1 MFNWDEER
9 LKNKDFLEKKK
20 KTKELNNFNTTMLE
34 LFCNTY
40 NLPEEE
46 AMLHW
51 TELKDDFLMKFS
63 N

>member
-20 KTKELNNFNTTMLE
+20 KNKELSDFNVTMLE

-40 NLPEEE
+40 NLTEED

-51 TELKDDFLMKFS
+51 EDLKDDFLMKF
-63 N
+63 NI